1 MDELDGKV
9 AVVTGAGSGIGRAT
23 ARLLSEQGMR
33 VVLADVN
40 QEALDAAVEE
50 LRQRSREALGV
61 VTDVSDFES
70 VRRLARASYDAY
82 GAVHVLH
89 LNAGIAA
96 GGSFFDDVTENWQR
110 VIDVNVKGVIWGI
123 KAFTPRML
131 DGGEDGFVIA
141 TSSGAGTDGTTY
153 QTPNYAATKI
163 AVLSLMESLYGQL
176 RDRRS
181 RIRVGVLFPPLTATN
196 LSGGP
201 EAMKGV
207 EAYLQQKGV
216 PAILVQPDQ
225 VARLVL
231 DGIRRDRFFIRV
243 GPAEAAR
250 LFDGQFGDEWFAW
263 NEKVIRGRA
272 EAVLAD
278 GKPDPYLW

>member
-1 MDELDGKV
+1 MDELEGKV

-23 ARLLSEQGMR
+23 ARLLSAQGMK
-33 VVLADVN
+33 VVLAD
-40 QEALDAAVEE
+40 LDAGAIDDVVDE
-50 LRQRSREALGV
+50 LRLASRDAMGV
-61 VTDVSDFES
+61 VTDVADFGS
-70 VRRLARASYDAY
+70 VQQLARAAYDAY

-96 GGSFFDDVTENWQR
+96 GGSFFDDVTSNWER

-123 KAFTPRML
+123 KAFTQRMI
-131 DGGEDGFVIA
+131 DGGQDGFIIA

-163 AVLSLMESLYGQL
+163 AVLSLMESLHGQL
-176 RDRRS
+176 RDRHS
-181 RIRVGVLFPPLTATN
+181 RVHAGVLFPPLTATN
-196 LSGGP
+196 LSGSP

-207 EAYLQQKGV
+207 ESYLRQNGV
-216 PAILVQPDQ
+216 PATLVQPEQ
-225 VARLVL
+225 VAQLVL
-231 DGIRRDRFFIRV
+231 DGIRRERFFIRV
-243 GPAEAAR
+243 GRDEATQ
-250 LFDGQFGDEWFAW
+250 LFDGQFGDDWFAW

-278 GKPDPYLW
+278 GTPDPYIW